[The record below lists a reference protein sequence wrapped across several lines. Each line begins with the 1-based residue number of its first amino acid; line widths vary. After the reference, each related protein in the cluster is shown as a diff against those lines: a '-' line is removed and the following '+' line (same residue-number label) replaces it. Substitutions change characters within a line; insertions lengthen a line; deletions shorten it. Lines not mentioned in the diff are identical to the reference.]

1 MLSQIPNLFGK
12 QSLTLFSQIAET
24 ITTEYVEDITKG
36 IIEKGYAPS
45 FEELM
50 HKVKALNNELS
61 LKVVWLR
68 DNYKIERGRKSARLT
83 RGCKKIINRSV
94 DDFLRTVKLVATTK
108 SAAIGYPGTNTPSY
122 KLPEFTMQ

>member
-12 QSLTLFSQIAET
+12 QSLTLFSQMAET
-24 ITTEYVEDITKG
+24 ITSEYVEDITRG
-36 IIEKGYAPS
+36 IIQNGYAPS

-94 DDFLRTVKLVATTK
+94 QDFLRTVKLVT
-108 SAAIGYPGTNTPSY
+108 SAKNANSSPYTDYRFPQLS
-122 KLPEFTMQ
+122 LQ